1 MCVAN
6 MDLALQKFTIY
17 FAGAIT
23 APSQAFSEV
32 TNDAIKSTC
41 IYVCK
46 YGLCIAEV
54 HLPQSDT
61 VYQTYTANT

>member
-41 IYVCK
+41 IYCV
-46 YGLCIAEV
+46 
-54 HLPQSDT
+54 
-61 VYQTYTANT
+61 ANMDFALLNVIT